1 MGMIIEFVLLRE
13 YLWVVVFVKV
23 NFNKIYIVVFI
34 LLMSV
39 TIFAQ
44 SANSNSKFSPKYFF
58 YDKADDFS
66 TLHSPLYH
74 SFSIQT
80 QTSKFYSAAQAPT
93 FINSITPLHDGTY
106 WRKKSDINFLKLSSI
121 LGAMATVDLI
131 AYMYQREVWY
141 KEETTVFHTLDFM
154 NDWNKF
160 QQMDKIGHFTDAY
173 FTSDLAGKLYRWAGF
188 SGNTSVWLGAFSGW
202 FWMLQ
207 IEISDAFM
215 AEWGF
220 SWGDMLAN
228 TLGSGFY
235 VLQQFNYDLLGGI
248 HPKFSWHKSDAW
260 KENRYY
266 RDPQGLIE
274 DYEGMTFWITVNP
287 YHYFPESW
295 KRTYPEW
302 LAPLGIAFGQSAKNI
317 ASNPWGGYKEFFIGL
332 DIDIRK
338 IPIGDDSDFL
348 KFLKSEFNFIRLP
361 LPTIRFSKNGTW
373 FGFYF

>member
-1 MGMIIEFVLLRE
+1 VNNNKRNII
-13 YLWVVVFVKV
+13 
-23 NFNKIYIVVFI
+23 I
-34 LLMSV
+34 LIFLMSV
-39 TIFAQ
+39 FSFAQ
-44 SANSNSKFSPKYFF
+44 NSSNSDKLQPKFFF
-58 YDKADDFS
+58 YDKADDYS
-66 TLHSPLYH
+66 N
-74 SFSIQT
+74 
-80 QTSKFYSAAQAPT
+80 FYSLSNYIFNAQSQIPKSFTAARMPT
-93 FINSITPLHDGTY
+93 FVNSEFALNDGTY
-106 WRKKSDINFLKLSSI
+106 WRKNSDINLLKLSSI

-131 AYMYQREVWY
+131 AYMAQREIWY
-141 KEETTVFHTLDFM
+141 REETTVFHTLDFV

-173 FTSDLAGKLYRWAGF
+173 FTSDLAGKLYRWSGF
-188 SGNTSVWLGAFSGW
+188 SGNTSVWLGAISGW

-287 YHYFPESW
+287 HHYFPDSW
-295 KRTYPEW
+295 KATYPEW
-302 LAPLGIAFGQSAKNI
+302 LAPLGIAFGHSAKNI
-317 ASNPWGGYKEFFIGL
+317 ASNPWGGHKEIFVGL

-338 IPIGDDSDFL
+338 IPIGNDWDFL
-348 KFLKSEFNFIRLP
+348 KFLKSELNFIRLP
-361 LPTIRFSKNGTW
+361 LPTIRFSKSGTW